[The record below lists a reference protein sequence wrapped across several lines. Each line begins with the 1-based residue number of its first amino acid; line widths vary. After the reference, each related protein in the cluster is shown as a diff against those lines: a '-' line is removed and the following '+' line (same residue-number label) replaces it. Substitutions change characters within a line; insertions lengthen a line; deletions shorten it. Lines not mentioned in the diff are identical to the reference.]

1 MSQSHFRHN
10 SESFRFTKFCILAL
24 SVLLTA
30 HLSSCTKKKT
40 GIESSDNPPTSQT
53 EVKPVAPSGEGQAP
67 KDAVSCPSG
76 KTAKVYEGNCS
87 GTWTTVKNAQG
98 QTACVFN
105 WGPPVECKAG
115 ATAVGIKTFCYGALE
130 KPGSGGGT
138 PGECSSAY
146 GTPPQVAPYKLTC
159 CE

>member
-1 MSQSHFRHN
+1 MSQNLATISSRSHLYRRL
-10 SESFRFTKFCILAL
+10 SLLAL
-24 SVLLTA
+24 VFTLGA
-30 HLSSCTKKKT
+30 GLSSCTKKKS
-40 GIESSDNPPTSQT
+40 GIESSDNPPTAQT
-53 EVKPVAPSGEGQAP
+53 EVKPVAPSGEGQSP
-67 KDAVSCPSG
+67 KEAVSCPSG

-130 KPGSGGGT
+130 KPGTGGGT
-138 PGECSSAY
+138 PAECASSH